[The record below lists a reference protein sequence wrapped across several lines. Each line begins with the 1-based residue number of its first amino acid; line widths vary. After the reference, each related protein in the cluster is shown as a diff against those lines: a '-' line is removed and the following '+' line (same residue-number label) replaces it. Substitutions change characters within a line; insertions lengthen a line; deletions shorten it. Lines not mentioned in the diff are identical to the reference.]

1 MLCRC
6 AGSRR
11 GWRGGRR
18 FRLRR
23 APIARF
29 LVGLVGR
36 EGGGGGGE
44 GGPRPS
50 AGIEAPVLSLKDV
63 GVGGILVVCR
73 VQRVSWLEL
82 MGEEASYI
90 SIPARG

>member
-1 MLCRC
+1 M
-6 AGSRR
+6 
-11 GWRGGRR
+11 
-18 FRLRR
+18 
-23 APIARF
+23 
-29 LVGLVGR
+29 
-36 EGGGGGGE
+36 
-44 GGPRPS
+44 
-50 AGIEAPVLSLKDV
+50 LSLKDV